1 VGSMLTVAVLSWLGG
16 SPAPSQLCRP
26 SAWGKPHLS
35 RPTAVRMEQATAS
48 KQIQV
53 GATLPEVEVDVASAE
68 SVDPAF
74 ERIGSVLGPGRSI
87 LLGMPGAFTPAC
99 TDVHL
104 PGFLRAADTFADCA
118 IDKIV
123 VCTANDRWTNDAWA
137 NAVTANACGMLP
149 VASESGSNVEYVAD
163 ARGDLLEDLGMI
175 AYLGRSMGIRSRRFA
190 LIAEDGV
197 VKHVAVDS
205 GSADVENT
213 SASALLPV
221 ALALDQPR
229 RAVLAKTAETAVS
242 AELYTLDA
250 SAALAYM
257 NAEGIAIL
265 TAAYVNEDEICEAV
279 DVIREAAIRPL
290 TEALVSAELWAMSA
304 PEAFAYLEAQRSRLA
319 EAGMAEGEIE
329 DAVAIVKKAAGGK
342 RAMPKRDA
350 ASVAVGVP
358 SESGDAAAGGAS
370 VAVAALLAVGVGA
383 LAVAQQQGLLPDGLL
398 PTTLTSDTAGDAIA
412 ALSDG
417 GVSSPDASLSDA
429 ARMFKEALSK

>member
-1 VGSMLTVAVLSWLGG
+1 VGSPLTVAVLSWLGG

-26 SAWGKPHLS
+26 SAWGKPHLF

-74 ERIGSVLGPGRSI
+74 ERIGTVLGPGRSI

-175 AYLGRSMGIRSRRFA
+175 AYLGRSMGVRSRRFA

-197 VKHVAVDS
+197 VKHVAVDA
-205 GSADVENT
+205 GSADVEKT
-213 SASALLPV
+213 SASALLPI
-221 ALALDQPR
+221 ALELDQPR
-229 RAVLAKTAETAVS
+229 RASLARAAETAVS
-242 AELYTLDA
+242 AELYNRDA
-250 SAALAYM
+250 STALVYM
-257 NAEGIAIL
+257 NTEGISL
-265 TAAYVNEDEICEAV
+265 LRAAYVDEAHIQEAM
-279 DVIREAAIRPL
+279 DVIRDAATRPL
-290 TEALVSAELWAMSA
+290 TEALISAEVWAMSA
-304 PEAFAYLEAQRSRLA
+304 PEAFAYLEAQRDRLA
-319 EAGMAEGEIE
+319 EAGMAVEEIE
-329 DAVAIVKKAAGGK
+329 EAVAIVNKAAGGK
-342 RAMPKRDA
+342 RAKPKRDVA
-350 ASVAVGVP
+350 SGEVTSSADGEVAESGGTSVAL
-358 SESGDAAAGGAS
+358 
-370 VAVAALLAVGVGA
+370 AALLVVGVGA
-383 LAVAQQQGLLPDGLL
+383 LAIAQQQGLLQGLL
-398 PTTLTSDTAGDAIA
+398 PEGITSDTTGGTIA
-412 ALSDG
+412 ALSE
-417 GVSSPDASLSDA
+417 GVSPPDASLNDA
-429 ARMFKEALSK
+429 ARMFRDALGGAS